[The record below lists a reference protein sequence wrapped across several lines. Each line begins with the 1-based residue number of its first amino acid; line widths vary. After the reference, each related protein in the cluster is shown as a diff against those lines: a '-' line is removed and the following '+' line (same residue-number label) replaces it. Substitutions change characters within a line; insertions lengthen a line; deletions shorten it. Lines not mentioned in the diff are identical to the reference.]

1 MNFSKEELKKKI
13 VYRSNYRGSKE
24 MDSLLSSFTKKY
36 INLLN
41 YEELVDLLNL
51 LDLDDENLYNFN
63 QDRKTSLKFP
73 VNKITD
79 LFKLF
84 NLNEK

>member
-63 QDRKTSLKFP
+63 QDRKTSLKFS

>member
-1 MNFSKEELKKKI
+1 MSFSKEELKKKI

-79 LFKLF
+79 LFKFF

>member
-73 VNKITD
+73 INKITD
-79 LFKLF
+79 LFKFF

>member
-63 QDRKTSLKFP
+63 QNRKTSLNFP

-79 LFKLF
+79 LFKFF

>member
-24 MDSLLSSFTKKY
+24 IDSLLSSFTKKY

-73 VNKITD
+73 INKITD
-79 LFKLF
+79 LFKFF

>member
-63 QDRKTSLKFP
+63 QDRKTSL
-73 VNKITD
+73 
-79 LFKLF
+79 
-84 NLNEK
+84 

>member
-1 MNFSKEELKKKI
+1 MSFSKEELKKKI

-24 MDSLLSSFTKKY
+24 MDSLLSSFTKKH

-41 YEELVDLLNL
+41 HEELVDLLNL

-79 LFKLF
+79 LFKFF

>member
-51 LDLDDENLYNFN
+51 LDLDDKNLYNFN

-73 VNKITD
+73 VNKITN
-79 LFKLF
+79 LFKFF
-84 NLNEK
+84 NLNKK

>member
-24 MDSLLSSFTKKY
+24 MDFLLSSFTKKY

-41 YEELVDLLNL
+41 HEELVDLLNL

-79 LFKLF
+79 LFKFF

>member
-79 LFKLF
+79 LFKFF

>member
-13 VYRSNYRGSKE
+13 VYRSNYSGSKE

-79 LFKLF
+79 LFKFF

>member
-41 YEELVDLLNL
+41 HEELVDLLNL

-79 LFKLF
+79 LFKFF

>member
-13 VYRSNYRGSKE
+13 IYRSNYRGSKE

-79 LFKLF
+79 LFKFF